1 MAISPNTTF
10 SPGQILASTNM
21 NALPWGIV
29 AIGTKTTGNNYT
41 TEATQ
46 VTTSTF
52 TAVAN
57 RYYRITYHEPV
68 LYSNTG
74 GVTYMRIKNGATQLQ
89 NTYVTTSGSFEG
101 FGHSYVVTTF
111 SAGSVTITGTLTAQ
125 VGSPGT
131 AVRGATQPATITVE
145 DIGPA

>member
-1 MAISPNTTF
+1 MAIAPNTTF
-10 SPGQILASTNM
+10 TSGQILTAAQM

-29 AIGTKTTGNNYT
+29 AFGSKTTGNTYT

-46 VTTSTF
+46 VTTNAF

-68 LYSNTG
+68 LYSTTG

-89 NTYVTTSGSFEG
+89 NTYVTTSPAYEA
-101 FGHSYVVTTF
+101 FGHTYVVTTF
-111 SAGSVTITGTLTAQ
+111 SAGSVTITGTIAAV

-131 AVRGATQPATITVE
+131 AVRGATQPAIITVE